1 MGDKM
6 KANRRERAPAVVD
19 VYRQRNK
26 QNLIVM
32 EYVIGERM
40 LKGLQLRSSRV
51 STMGMLRGGV
61 HYFFPE
67 EGVWLMETALGSVVH
82 NGIAL
87 SVQQGYRLLESLG
100 ILWPKYAAYSYLKRS
115 GYIVLPYNRPKN
127 PEYFKPPTSKPELKV
142 VSRFPADLMEQF
154 PSLNANRQ
162 IRLASLHKRVAV
174 ASVFDISEHFPQPPT
189 RPYKADRRAVHK
201 EYVRPRYWPRF
212 DDIARNSPSWAAYR
226 QERAKLLSSVTSTQ
240 PSLQNASRTVNLDYD
255 VFASDGT
262 YKHSLIPPPLFR
274 LLVVNDA
281 MNQLPSSAD
290 LRELSSQLQG
300 ERLVLAVVHHA
311 GIHFYDVDHRPLQ
324 L

>member
-1 MGDKM
+1 
-6 KANRRERAPAVVD
+6 
-19 VYRQRNK
+19 
-26 QNLIVM
+26 M

-115 GYIVLPYNRPKN
+115 GYIVLPYKPKN

-274 LLVVNDA
+274 LLVVKYVCFLYA
-281 MNQLPSSAD
+281 
-290 LRELSSQLQG
+290 
-300 ERLVLAVVHHA
+300 
-311 GIHFYDVDHRPLQ
+311 
-324 L
+324 

>member
-1 MGDKM
+1 MGDHT
-6 KANRRERAPAVVD
+6 KANRRERAPAAVD

-26 QNLIVM
+26 QNLIVL
-32 EYVIGERM
+32 EYVVGEKM

-51 STMGMLRGGV
+51 STMGMPRGGT

-67 EGVWLMETALGSVVH
+67 EAVWLMETALGSVVH
-82 NGIAL
+82 NGMAL

-127 PEYFKPPTSKPELKV
+127 PDYSKPATSKPELKV
-142 VSRFPADLMEQF
+142 ASRFPADLMEQF
-154 PSLNANRQ
+154 PCLNADRQ
-162 IRLASLHKRVAV
+162 IRLAALHKRVSV

-189 RPYKADRRAVHK
+189 RPYKTDRRTLHK

-212 DDIARNSPSWAAYR
+212 DDFAQNSPSWAAYR
-226 QERAKLLSSVTSTQ
+226 QERAKLLSNASSTQ
-240 PSLQNASRTVNLDYD
+240 SSLQKSSRTFALDYD

-262 YKHSLIPPPLFR
+262 YKHSLVPPPLFR
-274 LLVVNDA
+274 LLVVNDV
-281 MNQLPSSAD
+281 MKHLPSSAD